1 MRLPKPPS
9 HSTVVAYIA
18 LFVAL
23 ATGVS
28 YAASKIT
35 SSRQIAKDVVVGKH
49 VKNNSL
55 KGKDIKD
62 GKLTGADVKDGSLGG
77 GDLEDGSVAATDL
90 GPNSVAAAK
99 IADGSVAGADVANG
113 SLTGADIDIGSLGFG
128 KGFSATTPGSVAVDA
143 GNGVGSPVHDVPG
156 PPPVKRGDL
165 VKLNLPAGKYFLTAR
180 ALISSDPNGA
190 GVLCVLDVNGEE
202 AFAGTDADDTPST
215 GFIDFTYGE
224 ISPSMIVTL
233 PSPDT
238 ARLACADDQ
247 TNAEASNIRID
258 ALSLVP

>member
-1 MRLPKPPS
+1 MTGRGIRRPS
-9 HSTVVAYIA
+9 HATIVAYLA
-18 LFVAL
+18 LFIAL
-23 ATGVS
+23 ATGIS
-28 YAASKIT
+28 WAATKIT
-35 SSRQIAKDVVVGKH
+35 SSRQIAKNVIVGKH

-62 GKLTGADVKDGSLGG
+62 GKLTGADVKDGT
-77 GDLEDGSVAATDL
+77 VAAADL
-90 GPNSVAAAK
+90 GANSVAAAK
-99 IADGSVAGADVANG
+99 IADGSVTGADVANG
-113 SLTGADIDIGSLGFG
+113 SLTGADINIGSLGFG
-128 KGFSATTPGSVAVDA
+128 KGFSATTPGTVAVDA
-143 GNGVGSPVHDVPG
+143 GNGVGTPVNDIPG

-165 VKLNLPAGKYFLTAR
+165 VKLDLPAGKYFLTAR

-190 GVLCVLDVNGEE
+190 GVLCVLDVNGQE
-202 AFAGTDADDTPST
+202 AFAGTDADDANYT
-215 GFIDFTYGE
+215 GFTDFTYGE

-233 PSPDT
+233 PSADT